1 MEYRLLGSIEV
12 LDARTS
18 LPLGGAKQRA
28 LLGLLLLNA
37 NKVVSVDRIVD
48 ELWGENPPETS
59 ANAVQVYVANLRKI
73 LQPDRPQGGAH
84 DVLLTRP
91 PGYMLRVDPEELDS
105 LRFERL
111 ADDAR
116 RTMAAAPEAAT
127 AKLREALAL
136 WHGPALA
143 DIVFEGPARG
153 EITRLEESR
162 LSAIE
167 DRIQG
172 DLELGRHAA
181 LIGELESLIAAHPV
195 RERLHAQLMLAL
207 YRCGRQ
213 AEALKA
219 YRDARRMLVE
229 ELGIDPCAEL
239 QSLEKAILQQDP
251 SLAAP
256 VRAETSPAVGV
267 PAPEVAEAAVT
278 ETVPPVEPALPDHA
292 PVAEPPPVAVPEPK
306 APLQW
311 TPSPQPAAP
320 SEPEPVAAS
329 VSEVDA
335 VGGRPRWRLRL
346 LIAGA
351 AVLVLGSFGGAFIFH
366 GKSSG
371 SPQAAVPPATTSTS
385 PTPTPGPPFPTAAE
399 QSLMAL
405 FPPFVEQCHRYAY
418 YSKAI
423 AGVECK
429 VSPGHPGA
437 TTIVY
442 EQFANFGDLEL
453 HFHHQQFLHTPTLG
467 LKVSPLLC
475 ANDPNFFSQANYP
488 DPTGA
493 QAQPLQTAAGHLL
506 CYLDDKLVPRVAW
519 TNIGWLVVGQ
529 ATGDSS
535 LGTAAQAQGHLL
547 IFWSLAGPQGEP
559 APDPSAT
566 TPELQIAELYHRYLQ
581 REPEPDGLQYWL
593 QRLPVV
599 GYAEASDEF
608 ARSPEAKS
616 RFTLPILPH

>member
-1 MEYRLLGSIEV
+1 MNYRLLGSIEV
-12 LDARTS
+12 IEAGTS

-73 LQPDRPQGGAH
+73 LQPDRAQGGAH
-84 DVLLTRP
+84 EVLLTRP
-91 PGYMLRVDPEELDS
+91 PGYMLRVEPDEVDS

-111 ADDAR
+111 AEEAR
-116 RTMAAAPEAAT
+116 RTMATAPEPAT

-162 LSAIE
+162 LSAVE

-181 LIGELESLIAAHPV
+181 LIGELESLIAEHPV

-256 VRAETSPAVGV
+256 VQTATRPSFGAPAV
-267 PAPEVAEAAVT
+267 EAA
-278 ETVPPVEPALPDHA
+278 AA
-292 PVAEPPPVAVPEPK
+292 PVAETSAPVEPPAPPAPAAEPPAVPEPR

-311 TPSPQPAAP
+311 TPSPQAVSAESAAVAAP
-320 SEPEPVAAS
+320 ASDAA
-329 VSEVDA
+329 A
-335 VGGRPRWRLRL
+335 VGGPPRWRLRL

-366 GKSSG
+366 GRSSG
-371 SPQAAVPPATTSTS
+371 SSQSSGAAAAGGGSSS

-423 AGVECK
+423 AGVECA

-437 TTIVY
+437 TSIVY

-475 ANDPNFFSQANYP
+475 ANDPNFFAQANYP
-488 DPTGA
+488 DPTGV

-506 CYLDDKLVPRVAW
+506 CYLDDKNVPRVAW

-529 ATGDSS
+529 ATGDPS
-535 LGTAAQAQGHLL
+535 LGAPAISQGHLL
-547 IFWSLAGPQGEP
+547 QFWALAGPQGEP
-559 APDPSAT
+559 SPDPSAT
-566 TPELQIAELYHRYLQ
+566 TTDLQIAELYHRYLQ
-581 REPEPDGLQYWL
+581 RDPEPDGLAYWQ
-593 QRLPVV
+593 QRLPLV
-599 GYAEASDEF
+599 GYPEASDEF
-608 ARSPEAKS
+608 ARSPEAKA

>member
-1 MEYRLLGSIEV
+1 MQ
-12 LDARTS
+12 
-18 LPLGGAKQRA
+18 P
-28 LLGLLLLNA
+28 
-37 NKVVSVDRIVD
+37 
-48 ELWGENPPETS
+48 
-59 ANAVQVYVANLRKI
+59 VA
-73 LQPDRPQGGAH
+73 
-84 DVLLTRP
+84 
-91 PGYMLRVDPEELDS
+91 
-105 LRFERL
+105 
-111 ADDAR
+111 
-116 RTMAAAPEAAT
+116 
-127 AKLREALAL
+127 
-136 WHGPALA
+136 
-143 DIVFEGPARG
+143 
-153 EITRLEESR
+153 
-162 LSAIE
+162 
-167 DRIQG
+167 
-172 DLELGRHAA
+172 
-181 LIGELESLIAAHPV
+181 
-195 RERLHAQLMLAL
+195 
-207 YRCGRQ
+207 
-213 AEALKA
+213 
-219 YRDARRMLVE
+219 
-229 ELGIDPCAEL
+229 
-239 QSLEKAILQQDP
+239 
-251 SLAAP
+251 
-256 VRAETSPAVGV
+256 
-267 PAPEVAEAAVT
+267 PAPIEPA
-278 ETVPPVEPALPDHA
+278 PPVETPPAA
-292 PVAEPPPVAVPEPK
+292 PMAPEPVPEP
-306 APLQW
+306 AAAQEPLRW
-311 TPSPQPAAP
+311 TPSAQPAA
-320 SEPEPVAAS
+320 VAAS
-329 VSEVDA
+329 GSEPPAGA
-335 VGGRPRWRLRL
+335 VPDGQAAGGGPPNWRLRM

-351 AVLVLGSFGGAFIFH
+351 AVLVLGSFGGAFIWH
-366 GKSSG
+366 PWKSS
-371 SPQAAVPPATTSTS
+371 STATTSTTATASTSPS
-385 PTPTPGPPFPTAAE
+385 PTPTQGPPFPTAAE

-423 AGVECK
+423 AGVECN

-437 TTIVY
+437 TTMVY

-475 ANDPNFFSQANYP
+475 ASDPNFFAQSNYP

-566 TPELQIAELYHRYLQ
+566 TPELQITQLYHRYLQ
-581 REPEPDGLQYWL
+581 RDPEPDGMTYWL